1 MRSSRLTLNTKVNYY
16 PLWYLI
22 TPEAQALLRSML
34 PDDWKPPPYPHHNG
48 FTPAYNEDYE
58 ALMKEPPRSHRL
70 RED

>member
-1 MRSSRLTLNTKVNYY
+1 MRSYRLTLNTKVNYY

-34 PDDWKPPPYPHHNG
+34 PDDWTPPPYPNFNHTHIE
-48 FTPAYNEDYE
+48 NEE
-58 ALMKEPPRSHRL
+58 EVSRIMREPPHSHRL